1 MEEYKSN
8 SHKSKEQES
17 RKVEEKRV
25 EKVVKGSTRTKKKSE
40 LSKIKDTFISEDAAN
55 VKSYIIGDVLI
66 PAAKKAISDIVS
78 NGIDMI
84 LYGGKSPNRDR
95 RGSSNYISYRDY
107 SRRDDDRRYSSSNT
121 SVINFVNEDPNKF
134 NSFVED
140 KNIQVKCFV
149 ELCIA
154 RGELV
159 RSELNQQISTPDGQF
174 IGENMNAAVAYFNNP
189 NNAAIKTQLENKMKL
204 I

>member
-8 SHKSKEQES
+8 SHKSKEQEN

-107 SRRDDDRRYSSSNT
+107 SRRDDDRRYSSSNARR
-121 SVINFVNEDPNKF
+121 SDFEDIVFDYRSDAEAVLDQMHDICGRYGFVTVADLFDMADRTPPYTA
-134 NSFVED
+134 NSYGWT
-140 KNIQVKCFV
+140 NIQSAEV
-149 ELCIA
+149 
-154 RGELV
+154 V
-159 RSELNQQISTPDGQF
+159 RLTGGGYIIRLPR
-174 IGENMNAAVAYFNNP
+174 AVP
-189 NNAAIKTQLENKMKL
+189 ID
-204 I
+204 

>member
-8 SHKSKEQES
+8 SHKSKEQEN

-121 SVINFVNEDPNKF
+121 RRADFEDIVFDYRSDAEAVLDQMHDICGRYGFVTVADLFDMADRTPPYTA
-134 NSFVED
+134 NSYGGTY
-140 KNIQVKCFV
+140 I
-149 ELCIA
+149 
-154 RGELV
+154 
-159 RSELNQQISTPDGQF
+159 
-174 IGENMNAAVAYFNNP
+174 
-189 NNAAIKTQLENKMKL
+189 
-204 I
+204 

>member
-1 MEEYKSN
+1 MTNFIEVNASPDKMTAIYVAYLTYKHRNIAIGLANDVSVR
-8 SHKSKEQES
+8 EQE
-17 RKVEEKRV
+17 
-25 EKVVKGSTRTKKKSE
+25 
-40 LSKIKDTFISEDAAN
+40 L
-55 VKSYIIGDVLI
+55 
-66 PAAKKAISDIVS
+66 
-78 NGIDMI
+78 
-84 LYGGKSPNRDR
+84 
-95 RGSSNYISYRDY
+95 
-107 SRRDDDRRYSSSNT
+107 
-121 SVINFVNEDPNKF
+121 INFVNEDPNKF

>member
-8 SHKSKEQES
+8 SHKSKEQENS
-17 RKVEEKRV
+17 KVEEKRV

-121 SVINFVNEDPNKF
+121 RRSDFEDIVFDYRSDAEAVLDQMHDICGRYGFVTVADLFDMADRTPPYTA
-134 NSFVED
+134 NSYGWT
-140 KNIQVKCFV
+140 NIQSAEV
-149 ELCIA
+149 
-154 RGELV
+154 V
-159 RSELNQQISTPDGQF
+159 RLTGGGYIIRLQR
-174 IGENMNAAVAYFNNP
+174 AVP
-189 NNAAIKTQLENKMKL
+189 ID
-204 I
+204 

>member
-121 SVINFVNEDPNKF
+121 RRSDFEDIVFDYRSDAEAVLDQMHDICGRYGFVTVADLFDMADRTPPYTA
-134 NSFVED
+134 NSYGWT
-140 KNIQVKCFV
+140 NIQSAEV
-149 ELCIA
+149 
-154 RGELV
+154 V
-159 RSELNQQISTPDGQF
+159 RLTGGGYIIRLPR
-174 IGENMNAAVAYFNNP
+174 AVP
-189 NNAAIKTQLENKMKL
+189 ID
-204 I
+204 